1 MLGARGPLAIAEEG
15 LELAIIVV
23 ETTGDIEEAAMLV
36 PEETGATE
44 LVFDEMPVVVMVPVD
59 DETALNVVDGLKK
72 GLLGQECH
80 HSDSDW
86 EETHREGNGG
96 ARVVV
101 GVRSGANEEID
112 VVGVE
117 SGANEVIDVVGAGS
131 GADEAGDEEEVGRGG
146 VGEAGGAEVE
156 AEISDLASPREGA

>member
-1 MLGARGPLAIAEEG
+1 MEVVLGARGPLAIAEEV

-36 PEETGATE
+36 LEETGATE

-101 GVRSGANEEID
+101 GV
-112 VVGVE
+112 E